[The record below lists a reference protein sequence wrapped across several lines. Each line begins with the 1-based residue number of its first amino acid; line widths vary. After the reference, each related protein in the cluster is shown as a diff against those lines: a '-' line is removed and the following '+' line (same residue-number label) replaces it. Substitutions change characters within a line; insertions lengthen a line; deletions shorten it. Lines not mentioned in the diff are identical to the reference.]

1 MMWRA
6 LCLVAV
12 IGCGDNL
19 KATGDGGGDTG
30 TDTPPAATFT
40 SFVIDQITN
49 HTADNTQPVPFDQFS
64 MLPDPDLNN
73 PDPKVGGYSSL
84 PFP

>member
-1 MMWRA
+1 MWRA
-6 LCLVAV
+6 LLLVAV

-19 KATGDGGGDTG
+19 KAAGNGDGGGDTG
-30 TDTPPAATFT
+30 TDTPPNATLT

-64 MLPDPDLNN
+64 TLPDPDLNN

-84 PFP
+84 FP

>member
-1 MMWRA
+1 VIKRA
-6 LCLVAV
+6 LLVLA
-12 IGCGDNL
+12 IAGCGDNL
-19 KATGDGGGDTG
+19 KATGDGGKDTG

-40 SFVIDQITN
+40 SFVIDQVQN
-49 HTADNTQPVPFDQFS
+49 HAMDTGQPIPFDQFS

-84 PFP
+84 FP